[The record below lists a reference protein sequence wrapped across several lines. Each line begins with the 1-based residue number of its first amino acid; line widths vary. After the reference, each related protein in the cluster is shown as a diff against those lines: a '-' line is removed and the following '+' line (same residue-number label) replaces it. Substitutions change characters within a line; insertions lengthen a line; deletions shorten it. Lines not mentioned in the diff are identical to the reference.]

1 MLQACDEVCEKIKRR
16 RNQWNTWWLNEEAK
30 EAIQQKKVAYKKMC
44 ENRSEENNARY
55 KNIKNREKKVVAN
68 SMKKEAEK
76 ELAKL
81 NEKPNNIFALVKF
94 MKKDGKEIE
103 GGRCMKIKKDEKLGF
118 SEKDKKNIRKS
129 HEKDHE

>member
-16 RNQWNTWWLNEEAK
+16 RNQWNTWWLNEKAK
-30 EAIQQKKVAYKKMC
+30 EAIQQKKGAYKKMC

-55 KNIKNREKKVVAN
+55 KNVKNREKKVVAN

-103 GGRCMKIKKDEKLGF
+103 GGRCMKIKKT
-118 SEKDKKNIRKS
+118 KS
-129 HEKDHE
+129 